1 MNYLFEPEV
10 LDHPG
15 EAGELLDILVRRLA
29 RELPFHRL
37 FLTAFDRHRRLAFTS
52 LDLPKRSGG
61 KEQLRRGILPFPGP
75 ILPRAGR
82 PIHPRLRPLFE
93 RMLDI
98 EDLKRSSLVGRAEF
112 AGYPQIARSF
122 EVQLRAFGDR
132 GYRYSVPLI
141 LRGEIA
147 GFLFAG
153 ETAGRAAAVLARVEE
168 LRRPL
173 AVILRNF
180 YFQWQLEAWQR
191 TSAAELDRLTTYL
204 GAPGG
209 RQAERRVRST
219 PSGLVYRGR
228 RMARV
233 LAQVREWAE
242 HDYPV
247 LIQGETGT
255 GKELVAR
262 TLSKDGEFT
271 AVNCAAIPE
280 SLWEAEVFGY
290 RKGAFTDAR
299 RSHRGFI
306 EQAAGGCLFFD
317 EIGEMP
323 ASMQGKLLRL
333 LQDGSYRPIGSERN
347 QRARCRFLFATNR
360 NLEEE
365 VRRGNFREDL
375 FYRISVFQILLP
387 PLRRRR
393 EDLSGLAD
401 HIIRSEARALG
412 SKVQSLS
419 PELLRILQ
427 GYAWPGNVR
436 ELQNVLIRSMAGVNS
451 EILDVSDVGRID
463 LERLRGNASPASVPG
478 DLSPGEGLAPETTFP
493 LDFKERVDD
502 YKKAMILRALKQS
515 AGNKRKAAEL
525 LGISPQTLDYQLR
538 TLGVEYV
545 TEVRVK

>member
-1 MNYLFEPEV
+1 MHYLFAPEI
-10 LDHPG
+10 LEQRG
-15 EAGELLDILVRRLA
+15 EAAELLDLLIRRLA
-29 RELPFHRL
+29 AELPFRRL
-37 FLTAFDRHRRLAFTS
+37 YLTAFDRHRRLAFS
-52 LDLPKRSGG
+52 ALDLPEGASRR
-61 KEQLRRGILPFPGP
+61 ERMRRGILPFPGP

-82 PIHPRLRPLFE
+82 PIHSRLRPLFE

-98 EDLKRSSLVGRAEF
+98 RDLDRMPLSGRAEF
-112 AGYPQIARSF
+112 AGYPHIARSF
-122 EVQLRAFGDR
+122 EVQLRRFGDQ

-141 LRGEIA
+141 LRGEVA
-147 GFLFAG
+147 GFLFTG
-153 ETAGRAAAVLARVEE
+153 EIADKTPAAKVLAEVET

-173 AVILRNF
+173 ATILRNF
-180 YFQWQLEAWQR
+180 YFQWQLETWQR
-191 TSAAELDRLTTYL
+191 ANTLELDRLTAYL
-204 GAPGG
+204 S
-209 RQAERRVRST
+209 ERRST
-219 PSGLVYRGR
+219 KARQESGLVYRGR

-233 LAQVREWAE
+233 LAQVREWAG

-262 TLSKDGEFT
+262 SLQRRSGYFV
-271 AVNCAAIPE
+271 AVNCGAIPE

-306 EQAAGGCLFFD
+306 EQAGEGCLFFD

-323 ASMQGKLLRL
+323 ASMQSKMLRL

-360 NLEEE
+360 DLEEE

-375 FYRISVFQILLP
+375 YYRISVFQIALP

-393 EDLSGLAD
+393 EDLPGLVD
-401 HIIRSEARALG
+401 HILRNEAGALG
-412 SKVQSLS
+412 SSVQSVS

-436 ELQNVLIRSMAGVNS
+436 ELQNVLIRSMAGSTSAV
-451 EILDVSDVGRID
+451 LDVRDVGRLD
-463 LERLRGNASPASVPG
+463 LERLRGDATPVQGPAGSRFVDG
-478 DLSPGEGLAPETTFP
+478 GEADPALP
-493 LDFKERVDD
+493 LDFKERVDE
-502 YKKAMILRALKQS
+502 YRRSMLLRALQAS
-515 AGNKRKAAEL
+515 GGNKRRAATL
-525 LGISPQTLDYQLR
+525 LGLSPQTFDYQLR
-538 TLGVEYV
+538 SLAIEYV
-545 TEVRVK
+545 TEVRPR